1 MRDVLA
7 RGLVVMRVLAG
18 GEKRGERT
26 VLASAFALF
35 VAITFWCA
43 LHHEAWSDEGDP
55 WLLVRDAPF
64 ADMLVSASNGGVPL
78 LFHLTVL
85 PFARAGL
92 PYFAMQ
98 LLNLLY
104 VWGAVLLLLRSRA
117 FPPVV
122 KVLFAFS
129 YFPAFEFAVIPRPY
143 GLQMLL
149 MFAMAAAWRS
159 RHTHPLRV
167 GFAIALLANTTSLGL
182 LTAAISGALLSW
194 ERARSHLLGMRAVLL
209 STGVMLAGGLVAV
222 AQLWPRPGR
231 QQVYTFVSIDTLW
244 YALASTF
251 FPEGRVD
258 TFLIPALIVLAIIT
272 FGISRNAIPLL
283 FLYACGTAMILVYVF
298 VWMGGIRH
306 AGLLLV
312 LVLSSIWIADAYG
325 PFRRE
330 QLLMAALAVSLAYSV
345 IPAARSWVLE
355 TRYAF
360 SGSREVA
367 DFLID
372 SGLTEHAVLVSH
384 PMFWTSP
391 LVYLP
396 GTPICDPAEGRCR
409 TYSRWLRRD
418 YELSKI
424 PRERVLEMAEEQF
437 AGQRWIYITH
447 AEIPLP
453 KRDEYRLLFRTQV
466 QIWRMWGERYL
477 VYERR

>member
-1 MRDVLA
+1 MARD
-7 RGLVVMRVLAG
+7 GFVMRGLAG
-18 GEKRGERT
+18 GESERERVALAVAF
-26 VLASAFALF
+26 VLFAG
-35 VAITFWCA
+35 ITFWCA

-55 WLLVRDAPF
+55 WLLARDAPF

-78 LFHLTVL
+78 LFHLSVL

-98 LLNLLY
+98 FLNLLY
-104 VWGAVLLLLRSRA
+104 VWAAVLVLFRSPA
-117 FPPVV
+117 FPAAV

-129 YFPAFEFAVIPRPY
+129 YFPAFEFGVIPRPY

-149 MFAMAAAWRS
+149 MFATAAAWRE
-159 RHTHPLRV
+159 RHVRPLRIALV
-167 GFAIALLANTTSLGL
+167 VALLANTTSLGL
-182 LTAAISGALLSW
+182 VIAAVAGALLLW
-194 ERARSHLLGMRAVLL
+194 ERARSGLLASRPILA
-209 STGVMLAGGLVAV
+209 STAIMIAGGLLAA

-231 QQVYTFVSIDTLW
+231 QHVYTFVSIDTLW

-258 TFLIPALIVLAIIT
+258 TFLIPALIVLAIVT
-272 FGISRNAIPLL
+272 FGISRSFVPLV
-283 FLYACGTAMILVYVF
+283 FLYVCGTAMLLVYIF

-306 AGLLLV
+306 AGLLLL
-312 LVLSSIWIADAYG
+312 LVISAVWIAEAYG
-325 PFRRE
+325 PYRQER
-330 QLLMAALAVSLAYSV
+330 LLMAALAVSLACSIV
-345 IPAARSWVLE
+345 PAVRSWVLE

-367 DFLID
+367 DFLIET
-372 SGLTEHAVLVSH
+372 GLTKDAVLVSH
-384 PMFWTSP
+384 PMFWTAP

-424 PRERVLEMAEEQF
+424 PRERVIEMAEEQF
-437 AGQRWIYITH
+437 AGQRWVYITH
-447 AEIPLP
+447 TEIPEP
-453 KRDEYRLLFRTQV
+453 RRARYRLLFRTQV

-477 VYERR
+477 VYEPR

>member
-1 MRDVLA
+1 MGVGKTTVTQWLSGGETRRERIVLA
-7 RGLVVMRVLAG
+7 I
-18 GEKRGERT
+18 
-26 VLASAFALF
+26 AFVLF

-43 LHHEAWSDEGDP
+43 WHHEAWSDEGDP
-55 WLLVRDAPF
+55 WLLARDAPF
-64 ADMLVSASNGGVPL
+64 PDMLVSASNGGVPL

-98 LLNLLY
+98 FVNLVY
-104 VWGAVLLLLRSRA
+104 VWLAVLLLFRARA
-117 FPPVV
+117 FPTPV

-129 YFPAFEFAVIPRPY
+129 YFPVFEFGVIPRPY

-149 MFAMAAAWRS
+149 MFAMASAWGE
-159 RHTHPLRV
+159 RHTRPLRV
-167 GFAIALLANTTSLGL
+167 AAAIALLANTTSLGL
-182 LTAAISGALLSW
+182 LAAAVAGALLLW
-194 ERARSHLLGMRAVLL
+194 ERMRLRLLGSRAILV
-209 STGVMLAGGLVAV
+209 STAVMLAGGLLAV

-231 QQVYTFVSIDTLW
+231 QQVYTFVSVDTLW

-251 FPEGRVD
+251 FPDGRVD
-258 TFLIPALIVLAIIT
+258 TFVIPAMLVLAIVT
-272 FGISRNAIPLL
+272 FGISRNVVPLL
-283 FLYACGTAMILVYVF
+283 FLYVCGIAMIAVYVF

-312 LVLSSIWIADAYG
+312 LVITAIWIADAYG
-325 PFRRE
+325 PYRRE
-330 QLLMAALAVSLAYSV
+330 RLLMAALAVSLAYSV

-355 TRYAF
+355 TRFAF

-367 DFLID
+367 TFLID
-372 SGLTEHAVLVSH
+372 SGLTKDAVLVSH

-409 TYSRWLRRD
+409 TYSKWLRRD

-424 PRERVLEMAEEQF
+424 PRDRVLEMAEEQF
-437 AGQRWIYITH
+437 AGQRWVYITH
-447 AEIPLP
+447 TEIPEP
-453 KRDEYRLLFRTQV
+453 KRANYRLLFRTRV

-477 VYERR
+477 VYEPL

>member
-1 MRDVLA
+1 VGA
-7 RGLVVMRVLAG
+7 GSATVTQGLAG
-18 GEKRGERT
+18 GETKRERI
-26 VLASAFALF
+26 VLSLSFVLF

-55 WLLVRDAPF
+55 WLLARDAPF
-64 ADMLVSASNGGVPL
+64 SDMLVSASNGGVPL

-98 LLNLLY
+98 FVNLVY
-104 VWGAVLLLLRSRA
+104 VWLAVLLLFRARA
-117 FPPVV
+117 FPTPI

-129 YFPAFEFAVIPRPY
+129 YFPAFEFGVIPRPY

-149 MFAMAAAWRS
+149 MFAMAASWRE
-159 RHTHPLRV
+159 RHTRPLRV
-167 GFAIALLANTTSLGL
+167 GVAIALLANTTSLGL
-182 LTAAISGALLSW
+182 LTAAVAGALLLW
-194 ERARSHLLGMRAVLL
+194 ERARSRMLGSRAILV
-209 STGVMLAGGLVAV
+209 STAVMLAGGLLAV

-231 QQVYTFVSIDTLW
+231 QEVYTFVSVDTLW
-244 YALASTF
+244 YAIASTF
-251 FPEGRVD
+251 FPDGRVD
-258 TFLIPALIVLAIIT
+258 TFVIPAMVVLAIVT
-272 FGISRNAIPLL
+272 FGISRNAVPLL
-283 FLYACGTAMILVYVF
+283 FLYVCGVAMILVYVF

-312 LVLSSIWIADAYG
+312 LVIAAVWIADAYG
-325 PFRRE
+325 PYRRE
-330 QLLMAALAVSLAYSV
+330 RLLMAALAVSLAYSV

-355 TRYAF
+355 TRDAF

-367 DFLID
+367 TFLID
-372 SGLTEHAVLVSH
+372 SGLTKNAVLVSH

-409 TYSRWLRRD
+409 TYSKWLRRD

-424 PRERVLEMAEEQF
+424 PRDRVLEMAEEQF
-437 AGQRWIYITH
+437 EGQRWVYITH
-447 AEIPLP
+447 TEIPEP
-453 KRDEYRLLFRTQV
+453 KRANYRLLFRTKV
-466 QIWRMWGERYL
+466 QIWRMWAERYL
-477 VYERR
+477 VYEPR